1 MRLPANRGV
10 HGVSGAASVVH
21 PVIVHAT
28 AELTIDWFP
37 KVGAVVATFPA
48 KPSPRTRAPKGSF
61 RVTRPPFMGLFRVT
75 RPPFMGL
82 FSEPAPGRSPAMVQ
96 AYSKSAPATLR
107 IVTLQ
112 PASRTGRR
120 P

>member
-48 KPSPRTRAPKGSF
+48 KPPPRTRAPKGS
-61 RVTRPPFMGLFRVT
+61 FRVT